1 MSRDVFKYLIY
12 MNDIIE
18 MNSEEKYEG
27 NIRILQ
33 ASGIS
38 EFLLFQIKGG
48 LYSAF
53 PGLYMVR
60 IRTN

>member
-38 EFLLFQIKGG
+38 EFLLFQDKGWAI
-48 LYSAF
+48 LCLS
-53 PGLYMVR
+53 R
-60 IRTN
+60 IIYGQD

>member
-33 ASGIS
+33 ASGNLNS
-38 EFLLFQIKGG
+38 YYFRIKGG

-53 PGLYMVR
+53 PGLYTVR